1 MREKG
6 SISYLNIIFLLIMMF
21 SIISLCLVKTI
32 SIIRMSKDIKNLRIQ
47 MEMETANFNMMEST
61 FNNTSYNNNLTIDDF
76 STTSKII
83 DDDLYLVTT
92 TYNFQ
97 ETYIIS
103 YYFRKIDSGY
113 KLEMKTV
120 SVTSYD
126 N

>member
-32 SIIRMSKDIKNLRIQ
+32 NIIRTSKDIKNLKIQ

-61 FNNTSYNNNLTIDDF
+61 FNDTTYNNDSTIDDF
-76 STTSKII
+76 STTSKIL

-92 TYNFQ
+92 TYNSQ
-97 ETYIIS
+97 ETYTIS

-113 KLEMKTV
+113 KLVMKTV

>member
-1 MREKG
+1 
-6 SISYLNIIFLLIMMF
+6 MF
-21 SIISLCLVKTI
+21 KIKIEIVKTI
-32 SIIRMSKDIKNLRIQ
+32 NIIRTSKDLKNLRIQ

-61 FNNTSYNNNLTIDDF
+61 FNDTTYNNDSTIDDF
-76 STTSKII
+76 STTSKFL

-97 ETYIIS
+97 ETYTIS

-113 KLEMKTV
+113 KIEMKTV

>member
-61 FNNTSYNNNLTIDDF
+61 FNNTSYNNNSTIDDF

-97 ETYIIS
+97 ETYTIS

>member
-47 MEMETANFNMMEST
+47 MEVETANFNMMEST
-61 FNNTSYNNNLTIDDF
+61 FNNSTYNNNSTIDDF

-97 ETYIIS
+97 ETYTIS

-113 KLEMKTV
+113 KIEMKTV

>member
-61 FNNTSYNNNLTIDDF
+61 FNNSTYNNNSTIDDF

-97 ETYIIS
+97 ETYTIS

-113 KLEMKTV
+113 KIEMKTV

>member
-32 SIIRMSKDIKNLRIQ
+32 NIIRTSKDIKNLRIQ

-61 FNNTSYNNNLTIDDF
+61 FNDTTYNNDSTIDDF
-76 STTSKII
+76 STTSKFL

-97 ETYIIS
+97 ETYTIS

-113 KLEMKTV
+113 KIEMKTV

>member
-32 SIIRMSKDIKNLRIQ
+32 NIIRTSKDIKNLRIQ

-61 FNNTSYNNNLTIDDF
+61 FNDTTYNNDSTIDDF
-76 STTSKII
+76 STTSKFL

-97 ETYIIS
+97 ETYTIS

>member
-61 FNNTSYNNNLTIDDF
+61 FNDSTYNNNSTIDDF
-76 STTSKII
+76 STTSKIL
-83 DDDLYLVTT
+83 DDNLYLVTT

-97 ETYIIS
+97 ETYTIG

>member
-32 SIIRMSKDIKNLRIQ
+32 NIIHTSKDIKNLKIQ
-47 MEMETANFNMMEST
+47 MEMETANFNMMECT
-61 FNNTSYNNNLTIDDF
+61 FNDTTYNNDSTIDDF
-76 STTSKII
+76 STTSKFL

-92 TYNFQ
+92 TYNSQ
-97 ETYIIS
+97 ETYTIS

-113 KLEMKTV
+113 YLEMKTV

>member
-32 SIIRMSKDIKNLRIQ
+32 NIIRTSKDIKNLRIQ

-61 FNNTSYNNNLTIDDF
+61 FNDTTYNNDSTIDDF
-76 STTSKII
+76 STTSKFL

-97 ETYIIS
+97 ETYTIS

-120 SVTSYD
+120 SVTNYD